1 MGGSLLATPLYI
13 PNALPVPA
21 QASCPLITVGANQ
34 TQTNAQ
40 TVKDRAKVRVRER
53 GRKGDRKW
61 EIDRRG
67 RWRVGASL
75 LSVGSCKN
83 CCILSD
89 GGCVVA
95 CRAYFSAA
103 WPSAWIIDFH
113 CPKVALSPSLSLTR
127 TDWQLILLSS
137 RIHLSVDS
145 VPHPILSLSLSLS
158 LKQKSVSLFVYPFV
172 CLFVGCVTLFICL
185 SLSSHATYFHLRP
198 APLWLL
204 APPCCIYLSPTLL
217 SWHCFFRLSLI
228 SLFSFIPIC
237 VCYCRWSQS
246 PLRPFVRVPPLPP
259 PFALF
264 LLCNLCFTFPRTAFL
279 LLLIGICFG
288 LVACFDFNPVQTH
301 FVVAMTL
308 CPWSLTRAALT
319 LCRFVQHINI
329 LYIVFVYIFNVHNTL
344 SLQGICNANVTFELY
359 VAWP

>member
-1 MGGSLLATPLYI
+1 MDSSFSLSFWALLFVSFGCFCIKLHLHVGGSLLATPLYI

-103 WPSAWIIDFH
+103 WPSA
-113 CPKVALSPSLSLTR
+113 
-127 TDWQLILLSS
+127 
-137 RIHLSVDS
+137 
-145 VPHPILSLSLSLS
+145 
-158 LKQKSVSLFVYPFV
+158 
-172 CLFVGCVTLFICL
+172 
-185 SLSSHATYFHLRP
+185 
-198 APLWLL
+198 
-204 APPCCIYLSPTLL
+204 
-217 SWHCFFRLSLI
+217 
-228 SLFSFIPIC
+228 
-237 VCYCRWSQS
+237 
-246 PLRPFVRVPPLPP
+246 
-259 PFALF
+259 
-264 LLCNLCFTFPRTAFL
+264 
-279 LLLIGICFG
+279 
-288 LVACFDFNPVQTH
+288 
-301 FVVAMTL
+301 
-308 CPWSLTRAALT
+308 
-319 LCRFVQHINI
+319 
-329 LYIVFVYIFNVHNTL
+329 
-344 SLQGICNANVTFELY
+344 
-359 VAWP
+359 